1 MQLLNSQLAECAPE
15 RGERELLERIATRDR
30 DAMHEFYLLYYR
42 RLARFL
48 RRLTRH
54 HDLVDEI
61 VNDTFVVVW
70 QKAGDFRGDSRVS
83 TWIMGIA
90 YRRGL
95 GLLRAKY
102 RADERMVLPTTEDQ
116 QPRDPVA
123 EQTGLAELLAR
134 ALESLSPDHRAV
146 LELTYYLGHSCSE
159 IAAIMDCPVNTV
171 KTRMFH
177 ARNKLRMLIPMLAA
191 PRVDGLLTGGVTNSD
206 LA

>member
-1 MQLLNSQLAECAPE
+1 MQLLKSQLAECATE
-15 RGERELLERIATRDR
+15 RGERELLERIAARER
-30 DAMHEFYLLYYR
+30 DAMQEFCLLYYR

-102 RADERMVLPTTEDQ
+102 RSEERRVGKEC
-116 QPRDPVA
+116 RS
-123 EQTGLAELLAR
+123 R
-134 ALESLSPDHRAV
+134 WSPYH
-146 LELTYYLGHSCSE
+146 
-159 IAAIMDCPVNTV
+159 
-171 KTRMFH
+171 
-177 ARNKLRMLIPMLAA
+177 
-191 PRVDGLLTGGVTNSD
+191 
-206 LA
+206 